1 MEKRSI
7 CLNMIV
13 KDEAHVIEKTL
24 ENMCKYI
31 PFSYWVIS
39 DTGSTDDTKQI
50 ITNFFKNNGIPG
62 EIVEHEWKDFSHN
75 RNLALKSAFNKAD
88 YAFIFD
94 ADDCINGD
102 FKLPEVMD
110 KDGYNLKFGK
120 DGCVY
125 ERTLLVNNRIEWEYV
140 GVLHEVIVC
149 KEPGHQIVLLDGD
162 YYLDSGRLGARNN
175 DPNKYQKDAKILEA
189 AFYEAEKNN
198 DDIKIR
204 YSFYCA
210 QSYKDCGENEKAI
223 EWYKKR
229 ANYGAW
235 HQ

>member
-1 MEKRSI
+1 MKRLIKISI
-7 CLNMIV
+7 LSLPPIIFLFAFFWQLTKGLDV
-13 KDEAHVIEKTL
+13 KKQNE
-24 ENMCKYI
+24 
-31 PFSYWVIS
+31 S
-39 DTGSTDDTKQI
+39 TKQI
-50 ITNFFKNNGIPG
+50 ITNFFKNKGIPG

-149 KEPGHQIVLLDGD
+149 KEPGHQIVLFNGFGG
-162 YYLDSGRLGARNN
+162 SFGGPSFIGLG
-175 DPNKYQKDAKILEA
+175 QL
-189 AFYEAEKNN
+189 
-198 DDIKIR
+198 
-204 YSFYCA
+204 
-210 QSYKDCGENEKAI
+210 
-223 EWYKKR
+223 
-229 ANYGAW
+229 
-235 HQ
+235 